1 MTKDV
6 YEAFGML
13 LSWVV
18 PSETETTKAASHR
31 ASIKACLERSFGMTN
46 FFRAGSFG
54 HGTSVRGY
62 SDVDYFAVIPTA
74 NLKADSAVTL
84 RSVKD
89 VLAAR
94 FPLTD
99 VYVDSPAVAV
109 QFGTEKWEK
118 HEITPVDFVRVEQGF
133 SIYDMPDRYGGW
145 MKSSP
150 LALNAHTNACNDRL
164 SKKAKQ
170 LVRFIKLWNYYNSAG
185 LRSIYIEMRV
195 VEYLANETTIL
206 YPVDVLRALRHM
218 QRKELAAMHD
228 PLGLSAKIYPCS
240 DAVKPAALS
249 KLNSAVTRAEKA
261 EEARNEGRMADAFG
275 WWDRVFNDGF
285 PAYH

>member
-6 YEAFGML
+6 YEAFNLL
-13 LSWVV
+13 LSWIV

-31 ASIKACLERSFGMTN
+31 GSIKSCLELNFGMTN

-62 SDVDYFAVIPTA
+62 SDVDYFAVIPTV
-74 NLKADSAVTL
+74 NLKADSASTL
-84 RSVKD
+84 RRVKEA
-89 VLAAR
+89 LAAR
-94 FPLTD
+94 FPLTE

-109 QFGTEKWEK
+109 QFGTEKWER
-118 HEITPVDFVRVEQGF
+118 HEITPVDFVKVEHGF

-150 LALNAHTNACNDRL
+150 LALNAHTNVCNDRL

-170 LVRFIKLWNYYNSAG
+170 LVRLIKLWNYYNDAG
-185 LRSIYIEMRV
+185 IRSIYIEMRV
-195 VEYLANETTIL
+195 VEYLAGESSIL
-206 YPVDVLRALRHM
+206 YPIDVLHALRHM

-228 PLGLSAKIYPCS
+228 PLGLGAKLYPCS
-240 DAVKPAALS
+240 DAVKPGALS
-249 KLNSAVTRAEKA
+249 KLNSAVMRAEKA
-261 EEARNEGRMADAFG
+261 EGARSEGKMADAFG
-275 WWDRVFNDGF
+275 WWDRVFNGEF
-285 PAYH
+285 PAYY